1 MSQPPQ
7 NIGDKTLK
15 DTYSL
20 AFSKIN
26 NAIVSHYR
34 RITGGDVALIIK
46 YNKVAVLSDGKVFET
61 LTLSALDN
69 LFNQVD
75 IQELRKN
82 LKRM

>member
-1 MSQPPQ
+1 MSKPQ
-7 NIGDKTLK
+7 HSIGDNTLK

-26 NAIVSHYR
+26 NAIINHYK

-46 YNKVAVLSDGKVFET
+46 YNKIAVLSDGKVFET
-61 LTLSALDN
+61 LTLSAIDK

-82 LKRM
+82 LKKM